1 MEEIQKE
8 TPKNIPISSDV
19 VNEVVEPIESNPI
32 SPKKVRVLPWV
43 ILGLV
48 ISIVIAGTGTLVWK
62 LVLKNKEADLIVNAP
77 SVVVLPTSNPT
88 PTEETTTLVP
98 QEVLFEP
105 EPYRNELAG
114 FEISVP
120 LGWRIDD
127 SGKSGAIVILIN
139 PKTTNASGSA
149 LLTFINVTSGESGTS
164 LDEEIKSSKE
174 DLTRLFTAYTIEED
188 KELLLGGNAYH
199 LLGGSYIMHNTKMKN
214 RNIITIFKD
223 RGYAVSATSPES
235 VWSTNELL
243 LNACLF
249 SFKPF

>member
-8 TPKNIPISSDV
+8 APKNIPTSSDV
-19 VNEVVEPIESNPI
+19 VNEIVEPIESNPI
-32 SPKKVRVLPWV
+32 STKKVRVFPLI

-48 ISIVIAGTGTLVWK
+48 ISLILVGIGTLVWK
-62 LVLKNKEADLIVNAP
+62 SVTKKKEVDLVINAPLIVAQP
-77 SVVVLPTSNPT
+77 SLNPT
-88 PTEETTTLVP
+88 PTGETSSFVP
-98 QEVLFEP
+98 QDNLFEP

-127 SGKSGAIVILIN
+127 SGKSGALVVLIN
-139 PKTTNASGSA
+139 PKATVASGSA
-149 LLTFINVTSGESGTS
+149 LLTFINVTSGVRGNS
-164 LDEEIKSSKE
+164 LDEEVESSKE
-174 DLTRLFTAYTIEED
+174 GLTRLFTSYTIEED
-188 KELLLGGNAYH
+188 KELSLGGNTYH
-199 LLGGSYIMHNTKMKN
+199 LLGGSYIMNNTKMKN

-235 VWSTNELL
+235 SWSTNELL